1 MAMPLALHRFTVD
14 EYYRMAAAG
23 VFHED
28 DRVELIHGQVVQ
40 LPPIG
45 PGHSGCVGA
54 LTQVLAHRVGDAALV
69 WIQNPLRLGKHDEPQ
84 PDVLL
89 LRPRTDGYRKAHP
102 TPADVLLVIEVA
114 DSSVRYDRETKLRL
128 YAEAGI
134 PEAWLVVLP
143 WDTIEVCTEPGPD
156 GYRTVRQV
164 RRREHLHPI
173 MLPAVEIRADEV
185 LGPEVG
191 SRDP

>member
-14 EYYRMAAAG
+14 EYYRMAEAG

-28 DRVELIHGQVVQ
+28 DRVELIRGQVVEVS
-40 LPPIG
+40 PIG
-45 PGHSGCVGA
+45 PGHAGCVGA
-54 LTQVLAHRVGDAALV
+54 LQRLLARRVGDAALV
-69 WIQNPLRLGKHDEPQ
+69 WVQNPLRLGKHDEPV

-89 LRPRTDGYRKAHP
+89 LRPRPDEYRKAHP
-102 TPADVLLVIEVA
+102 TPADVLLLIEVA
-114 DSSVRYDRETKLRL
+114 DSFVRYDRETKFRL

-143 WDTIEVCTEPGPD
+143 SDTIEVCTDPGPN

-164 RRREHLHPI
+164 RRGGSLYPTT
-173 MLPAVEIRADEV
+173 LPAVEIGADEV
-185 LGPEVG
+185 LGPSG
-191 SRDP
+191 P

>member
-28 DRVELIHGQVVQ
+28 DRVELISGQVVEM
-40 LPPIG
+40 PPIG

-54 LTQVLAHRVGDAALV
+54 LTRILAQRVGDAAQV
-69 WIQNPLRLGKHDEPQ
+69 WVQNPLRLGKHDEPQ

-89 LRPRTDGYRKAHP
+89 LRLRPDDYRKAHP

-128 YAEAGI
+128 YADAGI

-143 WDTIEVCTEPGPD
+143 SDTIEVWTEPEAD
-156 GYRTVRQV
+156 GYRTIRQV
-164 RRREHLHPI
+164 RRGESLHPI
-173 MLPAVEIRADEV
+173 MLPAVEIGADEV
-185 LGPEVG
+185 LGSPL
-191 SRDP
+191 R